1 VVKNLPCSVRDAR
14 SILGQ
19 GSKISHAAKQLR
31 PSAVEPMHHEKK
43 ALELQQEIPYDMT
56 KIRFAKIKLKKKEH
70 QVRSQ
75 EACLEIPSSP
85 LLS

>member
-1 VVKNLPCSVRDAR
+1 MVKNLPCNVRDAR

-43 ALELQQEIPYDMT
+43 ALELQQEIPYDTT
-56 KIRFAKIKLKKKEH
+56 KIRFAKIKLKKKNT
-70 QVRSQ
+70 RS
-75 EACLEIPSSP
+75 EARRPA
-85 LLS
+85 